1 MMCAKT
7 LTPKARAQV
16 ASGVDAS
23 NVQAVLPYI
32 DIYLVAT
39 GIERVSVDD
48 ATINFF
54 EEAKMAVPVDVG
66 HLDAKKVRELAD
78 AIHSYSYVAPPAA
91 AVGEALEL
99 EPEPA
104 PELVDA

>member
-78 AIHSYSYVAPPAA
+78 AAHSYVVPPAA